1 MGDGGIWYGA
11 KYSQN
16 MWEWFAR
23 QALKIDFF
31 NEKLVWGVLSLPKG
45 KESTPQTEKKTEI
58 HPKSTPHPP
67 KHIILGWARGPGVD
81 LGNME
86 GYRAW

>member
-1 MGDGGIWYGA
+1 MVWGKILTKYVGMICPPGIENRF
-11 KYSQN
+11 S
-16 MWEWFAR
+16 
-23 QALKIDFF
+23 F